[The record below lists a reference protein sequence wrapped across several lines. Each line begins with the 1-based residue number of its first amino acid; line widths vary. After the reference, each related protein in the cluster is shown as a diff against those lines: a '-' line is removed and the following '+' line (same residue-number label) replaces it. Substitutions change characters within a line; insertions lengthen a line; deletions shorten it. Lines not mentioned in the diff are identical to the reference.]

1 MFKNF
6 NKLEKSWIYYDIGNS
21 AFTMMVSTIIPIWFN
36 TLAANA
42 GMSNSEY
49 LAYWSYATSIAT
61 ILVAIVGPIF
71 GSIADNKDFKK
82 PMFMFVLFVG
92 VIGCALLGAVPNWIL
107 YLITYVI
114 AKVCYQTSLVFYD
127 SMLTD
132 VTTPERMDLVSSQGY
147 AWGYIGSC
155 IPFVIALGLYA
166 AGNPDFLGI
175 MNEKLSIFL
184 AFIVIAVWWFCVT
197 IPLLKNYTQK
207 YYVETTSNKVKESI
221 SRLGKTLVTMYRDEK
236 KVFFFLLAFFF
247 YIDGVYTLI
256 DEAVAIGTALGLNQ
270 MGLLVILLLTQVVAF
285 AFATL
290 FGKLSEK
297 YSSVQLITVCIL
309 GYFAVA
315 IYALFMKEL
324 WQFGIMAFVVGM
336 FQGAIQA
343 LSRSYFAQ
351 IIPANASGEYFGIY
365 DICGK
370 GAAFMGTTLVG
381 ITVSITNSVNVA
393 VATLTVLFILGL
405 FFFRIATKEDK

>member
-92 VIGCALLGAVPNWIL
+92 VVGCALLGAVPNWIL

-247 YIDGVYTLI
+247 YIDGVYTII